1 MTIVTYVHRPKRA
14 RKRKAKAADMPVI
27 VRAGKKAPVAA
38 TNGDDR
44 NPAIVTAKNP
54 RRRHGRFGD
63 VPDMTPEEY
72 KRRGDAA
79 DTLFREM
86 KRFFDWSP
94 NRSQGADRSH
104 RC

>member
-14 RKRKAKAADMPVI
+14 RTHKAQVADMPVI

-44 NPAIVTAKNP
+44 KSAIVTAKNP
-54 RRRHGRFGD
+54 RRGRFGD
-63 VPDMTPEEY
+63 VPDMTPEEH

-79 DTLFREM
+79 DALFREM
-86 KRFFDWSP
+86 KRQIAAGK
-94 NRSQGADRSH
+94 RS
-104 RC
+104 